1 MKYILILTLTVT
13 VCMAQNSPSKSK
25 PKPISIVLGDDA
37 VNYAGS
43 DKEDT
48 LDVDGKDVLIAGSN
62 NKLVLTGNANKLL
75 VSGKDNDI
83 EVASVKEITVSG
95 SGNFISWERSG
106 NASGKPVV
114 KDTGGYNNVG
124 KKSGNA
130 LNKSEN

>member
-1 MKYILILTLTVT
+1 MKYIIIFFFSVT
-13 VCMAQNSPSKSK
+13 VCMAQNNPTKPKSK
-25 PKPISIVLGDDA
+25 PVSISIAADA
-37 VNYAGS
+37 INYAGS

-48 LDVDGKDVLIAGSN
+48 LDADGKDVLIAGNN

-75 VSGKDNDI
+75 VTGKDNDL

-95 SGNFISWERSG
+95 NGNFIAWERSG
-106 NASGKPVV
+106 NASGKPLV
-114 KDTGGYNNVG
+114 KDSGGYNNIG

>member
-1 MKYILILTLTVT
+1 MKYIIIFFFSVT
-13 VCMAQNSPSKSK
+13 VCMAQNNPSKPKSK
-25 PKPISIVLGDDA
+25 PVSISIAADA
-37 VNYAGS
+37 INYAGS

-48 LDVDGKDVLIAGSN
+48 LDVDGKDILIAGNN

-75 VSGKDNDI
+75 VTGKDNDL

-95 SGNFISWERSG
+95 NGNFIAWEHSG
-106 NASGKPVV
+106 NASGKPLV
-114 KDTGGYNNVG
+114 KDSGGYNNIG